1 MNESGTQGA
10 QIPQTDAV
18 DRVKHKTQT
27 IALVTGVDLDEHKA
41 RQQSLVGKVGEAFE
55 HLYRFSGIACGA
67 IEAQPGDR
75 IDTTAWA

>member
-41 RQQSLVGKVGEAFE
+41 RQAIARRQGRRGARPGTRPTRTPSGAP
-55 HLYRFSGIACGA
+55 HLLRHARLRA
-67 IEAQPGDR
+67 NR
-75 IDTTAWA
+75 T